1 MTKLKLYPFIIF
13 CALGLSYSCGNGE
26 KREQNKAL
34 KNPKQDKAVYPHQLL
49 KSFEDRPFIFYNVEN
64 LFDTI
69 NTPGKKDEAFL
80 PDSEKKWNSER
91 YFDKLDKLATVLTH
105 PSENNP
111 LFFGLVEIE
120 NRNVVLDLIQTG
132 RLAETKYRVVHHE
145 SPDVR
150 GIDVALAYDHE
161 RFKLMYDEA
170 IDLSI
175 AGEPDYKT
183 RDILY
188 VKGLLKDSLD
198 LHLFVNHWSS
208 RRGGATASEYKR
220 INAAE
225 TLLFKTDSIRKTDA
239 NAKIIIMGDFND
251 YPTNKSIREVLGADV
266 ASNASNFVNLMLP
279 MHEEDQGS
287 YNYRGD
293 WGMLDQF
300 IVSPS
305 LVAPK
310 EGLHIKE
317 SRAFLIDD
325 DQFMHF
331 FDNGEKTPAKT
342 YGGPNYY
349 GGYSDHL
356 AIYGYLKV
364 LSKE

>member
-1 MTKLKLYPFIIF
+1 MSVLKSYFILF
-13 CALGLSYSCGNGE
+13 LLVGFLLNSCGNGE
-26 KREQNKAL
+26 KREKA
-34 KNPKQDKAVYPHQLL
+34 QDKSSANTESLVYPHALL
-49 KSFEDRPFIFYNVEN
+49 KSFEDRPFMFYNVEN

-69 NTPGKKDEAFL
+69 NDPTTKDEDFL
-80 PDSEKKWNSER
+80 PDSDKQWSSER
-91 YFDKLDKLATVLTH
+91 YFDKLEKLATVLTH

-111 LFFGLVEIE
+111 LFIGFAEIE
-120 NRNVVLDLIQTG
+120 NRFVVLDLMKTG
-132 RLAETKYRVVHHE
+132 RLAETKYRVVHYDA
-145 SPDVR
+145 PDAR

-161 RFKLMYDEA
+161 RFLVTYQEA

-175 AGEPDYKT
+175 VGEPDYKT

-188 VKGLLKDSLD
+188 VKGLLKDSID

-208 RRGGATASEYKR
+208 RRGGAEASEYKR
-220 INAAE
+220 VNAAKAV
-225 TLLFKTDSIRKTDA
+225 LYKTDSIRKGDPS
-239 NAKIIIMGDFND
+239 AKIIIMGDFND
-251 YPTNKSIREVLGADV
+251 YPNNKSIRETLGADL
-266 ASNASNFVNLMLP
+266 ASNATNFVNLMLP
-279 MHEEDQGS
+279 MHEAGEGT

-310 EGLHIKE
+310 EGLHIKG
-317 SRAFLIDD
+317 SRAYIVNDEKFL
-325 DQFMHF
+325 HS
-331 FDNGEKTPAKT
+331 FDGGGSTPSKT

-356 AIYGYLKV
+356 AIYGYLTVIKN
-364 LSKE
+364 

>member
-1 MTKLKLYPFIIF
+1 MTVTKTYTIL
-13 CALGLSYSCGNGE
+13 ALISLALFTACGNGE
-26 KREQNKAL
+26 KRNDS
-34 KNPKQDKAVYPHQLL
+34 KNVSVTETDSSVYPYELL
-49 KSFEDRPFIFYNVEN
+49 KSFDDRPFFFYNVEN

-69 NTPGKKDEAFL
+69 NDPKTKDESFL
-80 PDSEKKWNSER
+80 PESEKKWNSER
-91 YFDKLDKLATVLTH
+91 YFDKLEKLATVLTH

-111 LFFGLVEIE
+111 LFVGFAEIE
-120 NRNVVLDLIQTG
+120 NRMVVLDLMKTG
-132 RLAETKYRVVHHE
+132 RLAETKYRVVHYDA
-145 SPDVR
+145 PDVR

-161 RFKLMYDEA
+161 RFMVQYEEA

-175 AGEPDYKT
+175 IGEPDYKT

-198 LHLFVNHWSS
+198 LHVFVNHWSS
-208 RRGGATASEYKR
+208 RRGGAEESEYKR
-220 INAAE
+220 INAAKA
-225 TLLFKTDSIRKTDA
+225 LLYKSDSIRNVNAD
-239 NAKIIIMGDFND
+239 AKIIIMGDFND
-251 YPTNKSIREVLGADV
+251 YPDNNSIFETLGAGL
-266 ASNASNFVNLMLP
+266 ASNATNFVNLMLP
-279 MHEEDQGS
+279 MHENGEGS

-310 EGLHIKE
+310 SGLHIKE
-317 SRAFLIDD
+317 SKAFMVNDD
-325 DQFMHF
+325 KFMHF
-331 FDNGEKTPAKT
+331 NKAGEKSPSRT

-356 AIYGYLKV
+356 AIYGFLKV
-364 LSKE
+364 IGK